1 MRILPA
7 NGNGCEA
14 KSRVLFVDD
23 RKRFFT
29 RMDQNYRYK
38 YERIRKLLESNSC
51 TTVDLGSIPSRL
63 DPSLYGL
70 LLVGVFAAFPL
81 RTDPPEWAVPPEWF
95 HRVNRCCVMV
105 EDLWPP
111 RPGRELA
118 EFLGN
123 KYQYLISTYDCDDLT
138 QLHKRLPSVRKVYV
152 IPHHIDTE
160 LYRDRGLPKIYDVL
174 FYGNTNPERYPFRN
188 RLRRLLAGSR
198 LNVRIIEHPGAHVF
212 DEERCSEGLARII
225 NQSEISIA
233 TPSAGDY
240 LVAKYF
246 EISAAG
252 SVVAGKM
259 ATQGRHIWKQN
270 YVQLEEDMSDL
281 EILGRLT
288 AALKDKNSLQRKREF
303 MGQVIRQEY
312 SLDRYV
318 ERLTA
323 VLKEI
328 DASPAGSN
336 ENRASIIEER
346 NCGLQTSS

>member
-1 MRILPA
+1 MRISPA

-14 KSRVLFVDD
+14 RSRVLFVDD
-23 RKRFFT
+23 PKRFLT
-29 RMDQNYRYK
+29 RMDRNYRYK
-38 YERIRKLLESNSC
+38 YERIRKLLESGSF
-51 TTVDLGSIPSRL
+51 TTVEIGSIPSRL
-63 DPSLYGL
+63 DPSLYAL

-81 RTDPPEWAVPPEWF
+81 RTDPPEWVVPPGWF
-95 HRVNRCCVMV
+95 HKINRRCVMV

-111 RPGRELA
+111 RPGCELA
-118 EFLGN
+118 ELLGN

-138 QLHKRLPSVRKVYV
+138 QLCKCLPSLRKAYV

-160 LYRDRGLPKIYDVL
+160 LYKDRGLPKIYDVL
-174 FYGNTNPERYPFRN
+174 FYGNMNPERYPFRN

-198 LNVRIIEHPGAHVF
+198 LKVRIIDHPGAHVF

-233 TPSAGDY
+233 TPAAGDY

-259 ATQGRHIWKQN
+259 AAQGRDIWKQN
-270 YVQLEEDMSDL
+270 YVQLEEDMSDV
-281 EILGRLT
+281 EILDRLI
-288 AALKDKNSLQRKREF
+288 AALKDKDLLQRKREF
-303 MGQVIRQEY
+303 MSRIIQQEY

-328 DASPAGSN
+328 AADPGD
-336 ENRASIIEER
+336 ENRTSIIEER
-346 NCGLQTSS
+346 NCGFETSS

>member
-7 NGNGCEA
+7 NGNGGEA

-23 RKRFFT
+23 RKRFFV
-29 RMDQNYRYK
+29 RMDRNYRYK
-38 YERIRKLLESNSC
+38 YERIRKLLESGSF
-51 TTVDLGSIPSRL
+51 TTVDIGGLPSRL
-63 DPSLYGL
+63 DPNLYDL

-81 RTDPPEWAVPPEWF
+81 RTDPPEWVVPPGWF
-95 HRVNRCCVMV
+95 HKINRRCVMV
-105 EDLWPP
+105 EDLWP
-111 RPGRELA
+111 RSGRELA
-118 EFLGN
+118 EVLGN
-123 KYQYLISTYDCDDLT
+123 KYQYLISTYDCDGLT
-138 QLHKRLPSVRKVYV
+138 QLRKRLPSVRKAYV

-160 LYRDRGLPKIYDVL
+160 LYKDRGLPKIYDVL
-174 FYGNTNPERYPFRN
+174 FYGNTNAERYPFRN

-198 LNVRIIEHPGAHVF
+198 LKVRIIEHPGAHVF
-212 DEERCSEGLARII
+212 DEERCSEELARMI

-259 ATQGRHIWKQN
+259 ATQGRPIWKQN
-270 YVQLEEDMSDL
+270 YVQLEEDMSDV
-281 EILGRLT
+281 EILDRLS
-288 AALKDKNSLQRKREF
+288 AALKDKDSLQRKRAL
-303 MGQVIRQEY
+303 MGQVVPQEY

-323 VLKEI
+323 VLNEI
-328 DASPAGSN
+328 DSSPAVSD
-336 ENRASIIEER
+336 ENRTSIIEER
-346 NCGLQTSS
+346 NCGFETSS

>member
-1 MRILPA
+1 MPNLPA
-7 NGNGCEA
+7 NGNGRKA

-23 RKRFFT
+23 RKRFFV
-29 RMDQNYRYK
+29 RMDRNYRYK
-38 YERIRKLLESNSC
+38 YERIRKLLESDSF
-51 TTVDLGSIPSRL
+51 TTVDIGNLPSRL

-81 RTDPPEWAVPPEWF
+81 PTDPPEWVVPPGWF
-95 HRVNRCCVMV
+95 HKINRRCVMV
-105 EDLWPP
+105 EDLWP
-111 RPGRELA
+111 RSGRELA
-118 EFLGN
+118 EFLEN
-123 KYQYLISTYDCDDLT
+123 KYQYLISTYDCDALT
-138 QLHKRLPSVRKVYV
+138 QLCKRLPSVRKAYV

-160 LYRDRGLPKIYDVL
+160 LYKDRGLPKIYDVL

-198 LNVRIIEHPGAHVF
+198 LKVRIIEHPGAHVF
-212 DEERCSEGLARII
+212 DEERCSEELARMI

-259 ATQGRHIWKQN
+259 AAQGRHIWKQN

-281 EILGRLT
+281 EILDRLS
-288 AALKDKNSLQRKREF
+288 AALKDKDSLQRKKEF
-303 MGQVIRQEY
+303 MGQVVRQEY

-323 VLKEI
+323 VLNEI
-328 DASPAGSN
+328 DANPADN
-336 ENRASIIEER
+336 DKNFHH
-346 NCGLQTSS
+346 

>member
-1 MRILPA
+1 MRISPSK
-7 NGNGCEA
+7 GNGGDA
-14 KSRVLFVDD
+14 TSRVLFVDD
-23 RKRFFT
+23 QKRFFT
-29 RMDQNYRYK
+29 RMDRNYRYK
-38 YERIRKLLESNSC
+38 YERIRKVLESDSF
-51 TTVDLGSIPSRL
+51 TTVDVDAIPSRL
-63 DPSLYGL
+63 DPSLYRL

-81 RTDPPEWAVPPEWF
+81 CTDPPERIVPPTWF
-95 HRVNRCCVMV
+95 HGINACCMML
-105 EDLWPP
+105 EDLRAP
-111 RPGRELA
+111 RGSRDLLEV
-118 EFLGN
+118 LGA

-138 QLHKRLPSVRKVYV
+138 QIRKRLPSVRTVHT
-152 IPHHIDTE
+152 IPHHIDIE
-160 LYRDRGLPKIYDVL
+160 LYKDRGLPKIYDVL

-188 RLRRLLAGSR
+188 RLRRLLASSS
-198 LNVRIIEHPGAHVF
+198 LKVQFIEHPGAHVF
-212 DEERCSEGLARII
+212 DEERCSEALARII

-233 TPSAGDY
+233 TPGAGDY

-259 ATQGRHIWKQN
+259 ATQGRRIWTEN

-288 AALKDKNSLQRKREF
+288 AALQDKDSLRHKRDL
-303 MGQVIRQEY
+303 MGKVVRQEY

-328 DASPAGSN
+328 NESPAGVGGN
-336 ENRASIIEER
+336 GTLHR
-346 NCGLQTSS
+346 

>member
-1 MRILPA
+1 MRKSPA

-14 KSRVLFVDD
+14 GSRVLFIDD
-23 RKRFFT
+23 RKRFFN
-29 RMDQNYRYK
+29 RMDRNYRYK
-38 YERIRKLLESNSC
+38 YERIQKLLESGSF
-51 TTVDLGSIPSRL
+51 TTVDIGSIPSRL
-63 DPSLYGL
+63 DPSQYAL

-81 RTDPPEWAVPPEWF
+81 RTDPPEWVVPPGWF
-95 HRVNRCCVMV
+95 HKVNRRCVMV

-111 RPGRELA
+111 RPGCELA

-138 QLHKRLPSVRKVYV
+138 QLCKRLPSIRKAYV

-160 LYRDRGLPKIYDVL
+160 LYKDRGLPKIYDVL

-198 LNVRIIEHPGAHVF
+198 LKVRIVDYPGAHVF
-212 DEERCSEGLARII
+212 DEERCSAELARII

-233 TPSAGDY
+233 TPPAGDY

-259 ATQGRHIWKQN
+259 AAQGRNIWKEN
-270 YVQLEEDMSDL
+270 YVQLEEDMSDM
-281 EILGRLT
+281 EIVDRLT
-288 AALKDKNSLQRKREF
+288 AALKDKDSLQHKRDF
-303 MGQVIRQEY
+303 MGQVVRQEY

-328 DASPAGSN
+328 TANS
-336 ENRASIIEER
+336 EYEEQ
-346 NCGLQTSS
+346 NLHY

>member
-1 MRILPA
+1 MRLSPL
-7 NGNGCEA
+7 NGNGAKA

-23 RKRFFT
+23 QKRFFT
-29 RMDQNYRYK
+29 RMDRNYRYK
-38 YERIRKLLESNSC
+38 YERIRKLLESDSL
-51 TTVDLGSIPSRL
+51 TTVDIGSIPSRL
-63 DPSLYGL
+63 DPSLYSI

-81 RTDPPEWAVPPEWF
+81 RTDPPEWIVPPGWF
-95 HRVNRCCVMV
+95 HRINTCCVMV
-105 EDLWPP
+105 EDLRPP
-111 RPGRELA
+111 RGSRDLA
-118 EFLGN
+118 EFLEN
-123 KYQYLISTYDCDDLT
+123 KYQYLISTYDCDGLT
-138 QLHKRLPSVRKVYV
+138 QFCKRLPSVRKAYV

-160 LYRDRGLPKIYDVL
+160 LYKDRGLPKTYDVL

-188 RLRRLLAGSR
+188 RLRRLLASSR
-198 LNVRIIEHPGAHVF
+198 LKVRIIEHPGAHVF
-212 DEERCSEGLARII
+212 DEERCSEALARII

-233 TPSAGDY
+233 TPGVGDY

-259 ATQGRHIWKQN
+259 ANQGRHIWREH

-288 AALKDKNSLQRKREF
+288 AALKDKDSLQRKREF
-303 MGQVIRQEY
+303 MGQVVRQEY

-328 DASPAGSN
+328 DASPAGGN
-336 ENRASIIEER
+336 GNKTSIIDER
-346 NCGLQTSS
+346 TCGLQTSS

>member
-1 MRILPA
+1 MRQSSGL
-7 NGNGCEA
+7 
-14 KSRVLFVDD
+14 LFVDD

-29 RMDQNYRYK
+29 RMDRNYRYK
-38 YERIRKLLESNSC
+38 YERIRNLLESDSF
-51 TTVDLGSIPSRL
+51 TTVDIGSLPSLL
-63 DPSLYGL
+63 DPSLYGHSA
-70 LLVGVFAAFPL
+70 GWSIRGISASL
-81 RTDPPEWAVPPEWF
+81 RSSGMGCAGCDGFMESI
-95 HRVNRCCVMV
+95 RRCVMV

-111 RPGRELA
+111 RPGRDLA

-123 KYQYLISTYDCDDLT
+123 KYQYLISTYDCDGLT
-138 QLHKRLPSVRKVYV
+138 QLRKRLPSVRKAYV

-160 LYRDRGLPKIYDVL
+160 LYKDRGLPKIYDVL

-188 RLRRLLAGSR
+188 RLLRLLASSH
-198 LNVRIIEHPGAHVF
+198 LKVRIIEHPGAHVF

-233 TPSAGDY
+233 TPAAGEY

-259 ATQGRHIWKQN
+259 PTQGQPIWKEH
-270 YVQLEEDMSDL
+270 YVRLEEDMSDA

-288 AALKDKNSLQRKREF
+288 AALKDRDSLQRKREV
-303 MGQVIRQEY
+303 MGQVVRQEY

-328 DASPAGSN
+328 NASPAGSN
-336 ENRASIIEER
+336 GNRFSTRRGINLWMADPLLRSM
-346 NCGLQTSS
+346 CV

>member
-1 MRILPA
+1 MRVSPW
-7 NGNGCEA
+7 NGNGSNA

-23 RKRFFT
+23 RKRFFA
-29 RMDQNYRYK
+29 RMDRNYRYK
-38 YERIRKLLESNSC
+38 YEQIRNLLESDSF
-51 TTVDLGSIPSRL
+51 TTVDIGSIPSPL
-63 DPSLYGL
+63 DPNRYDI

-81 RTDPPEWAVPPEWF
+81 RTDPPEWAVPPAWF
-95 HRVNRCCVMV
+95 PGISTCCVMV

-111 RPGRELA
+111 RPGRDLA
-118 EFLGN
+118 EFLDN
-123 KYQYLISTYDCDDLT
+123 KYQYLISTYDCDDLM
-138 QLHKRLPSVRKVYV
+138 QLCKRLPSVRKAYV

-160 LYRDRGLPKIYDVL
+160 LYKDRGLPKIYDVL

-188 RLRRLLAGSR
+188 RLLRLLASSP
-198 LNVRIIEHPGAHVF
+198 LKVRIIEYPGAHVF

-233 TPSAGDY
+233 TPGAGDY

-252 SVVAGKM
+252 SVIAGKM
-259 ATQGRHIWKQN
+259 ATQGQPIWKEH
-270 YVQLEEDMSDL
+270 YVRLEEDMSDV

-288 AALKDKNSLQRKREF
+288 AALKDRDSLQRKRQV
-303 MGQVIRQEY
+303 MGQVVRQEY

-328 DASPAGSN
+328 DASLAGCN
-336 ENRASIIEER
+336 GNRFSIVEE
-346 NCGLQTSS
+346 

>member
-1 MRILPA
+1 MRISPA

-14 KSRVLFVDD
+14 SSGLLFVDD

-29 RMDQNYRYK
+29 RMDRNYRYK
-38 YERIRKLLESNSC
+38 YERIRSLQESGSF
-51 TTVDLGSIPSRL
+51 TTVDIGSLPSLL

-81 RTDPPEWAVPPEWF
+81 RSDPPEWVVPAGWF
-95 HRVNRCCVMV
+95 HKINRRCVMV
-105 EDLWPP
+105 EDLWP
-111 RPGRELA
+111 RSGRELA

-123 KYQYLISTYDCDDLT
+123 KYQYLISTYDCDGLT
-138 QLHKRLPSVRKVYV
+138 QLRKRLPSVRKAYV
-152 IPHHIDTE
+152 IPHHINTE
-160 LYRDRGLPKIYDVL
+160 LYKDRGLPKIYDVL
-174 FYGNTNPERYPFRN
+174 LYGNTNPERYPFRN
-188 RLRRLLAGSR
+188 RLQRLLANSH
-198 LNVRIIEHPGAHVF
+198 LKVRIIEHPGAHVF

-233 TPSAGDY
+233 TPAAGEY

-259 ATQGRHIWKQN
+259 PTQGQHIWKEH
-270 YVQLEEDMSDL
+270 YVQLEEDMSDA

-288 AALKDKNSLQRKREF
+288 AALKDRDSLQRKREV
-303 MGQVIRQEY
+303 MGQLVRQEY

-328 DASPAGSN
+328 NGSPADSN
-336 ENRASIIEER
+336 GNRFSTLEE
-346 NCGLQTSS
+346 

>member
-7 NGNGCEA
+7 NGNGGEA

-23 RKRFFT
+23 RKRFFV
-29 RMDQNYRYK
+29 RMDRNYRYK
-38 YERIRKLLESNSC
+38 YERIRKALESGSF
-51 TTVDLGSIPSRL
+51 TTVDIGSLPSRL
-63 DPSLYGL
+63 DPSLYHL

-81 RTDPPEWAVPPEWF
+81 HTDPPEWVVPPEWF
-95 HRVNRCCVMV
+95 HKINRCCVMV
-105 EDLWPP
+105 EDLWP
-111 RPGRELA
+111 RAGRELA

-123 KYQYLISTYDCDDLT
+123 RYQYLISTYDCDGLA
-138 QLHKRLPSVRKVYV
+138 QLRNRLPSVRKAYV

-160 LYRDRGLPKIYDVL
+160 LYKDRGLPKIYDVL
-174 FYGNTNPERYPFRN
+174 FYGNTNAERYPFRN

-198 LNVRIIEHPGAHVF
+198 LKVRIIEHPGAHVF
-212 DEERCSEGLARII
+212 DEERCSEELARMI

-240 LVAKYF
+240 LLAKYF

-259 ATQGRHIWKQN
+259 ATQGRPIWKQN

-281 EILGRLT
+281 EIIDRLS
-288 AALKDKNSLQRKREF
+288 AALKDKDSLQRKSAY
-303 MGQVIRQEY
+303 MGQVVRQEY

-323 VLKEI
+323 VLNEI
-328 DASPAGSN
+328 DASPAVSD
-336 ENRASIIEER
+336 ENRTSIIEER
-346 NCGLQTSS
+346 NCGFETSS